1 MKLINEKGK
10 LFGVINLVD
19 LACIL
24 LILLVV
30 GGVGWKLLG
39 STVEKVLTET
49 SAETPSETTTM
60 LTTVRIRA
68 VTPNTL
74 NWLAEN
80 DLAGEQ
86 LIAGSS
92 YIEDAHVV
100 SVSYEPYTVQTT
112 NDEGVIIDSVD
123 PVRKDVLVVLES
135 TVEKDAAILKI
146 STQEVRVGR
155 SFFVKTRFFE
165 MSGTIDSVVVK

>member
-1 MKLINEKGK
+1 MKLTNEKGK
-10 LFGVINLVD
+10 LFGIINPVD

-39 STVEKVLTET
+39 GTVEKVLTEEP
-49 SAETPSETTTM
+49 AETTTM

-68 VTPNTL
+68 VNPYAL
-74 NWLAEN
+74 GWLAEN

-86 LIAGSS
+86 LIAGAD
-92 YIEDAHVV
+92 YVPDAHVV

-112 NDEGVIIDSVD
+112 NDEGEIIDSVD
-123 PVRKDVLVVLES
+123 PVRKDVLVVLK
-135 TVEKDAAILKI
+135 VPLK
-146 STQEVRVGR
+146 RMP
-155 SFFVKTRFFE
+155 RF
-165 MSGTIDSVVVK
+165 